1 MMSRLTYEFC
11 AMSPGERFFRKDYL
25 ISLYSFSGL
34 CCLEACNIKKKKKKK
49 KKEMLCVPFLY
60 GTRIQFAT
68 GLIPRMRNKVIMN
81 LEGNSELTFCCWK
94 TCFV

>member
-1 MMSRLTYEFC
+1 MTFVQCRR
-11 AMSPGERFFRKDYL
+11 GKGFFRKDYL

-34 CCLEACNIKKKKKKK
+34 CCLEACNIRKKKK

-68 GLIPRMRNKVIMN
+68 GLIPWMRNKVIMN
-81 LEGNSELTFCCWK
+81 LEGNSELTFLLLENMLCIILDMC
-94 TCFV
+94 